1 MTSASGECR
10 DRASGCPIAV
20 STEDYVPGSLVR
32 PDARDAP
39 SGQSWAMFLTRRRR
53 RAKQRRLAPGS
64 YLTDGQNLFRVNSL
78 LVSGASMLATIED
91 CLTLETRSCS
101 ATELDRMRDI
111 REARA

>member
-1 MTSASGECR
+1 
-10 DRASGCPIAV
+10 
-20 STEDYVPGSLVR
+20 
-32 PDARDAP
+32 
-39 SGQSWAMFLTRRRR
+39 MFTRRRRRRRR

-64 YLTDGQNLFRVNSL
+64 YLTDGQKLFRVNSL

-111 REARA
+111 RKAKA